1 MAIYHNE
8 VKVITRGEGRSACAA
23 AAYIGCAAIYN
34 DYDGIQ
40 HDYTKKQGLIWG
52 QVFIPPM
59 APPEWQDKEKLWNA
73 VEAAE
78 KSKDSRLARE
88 MILALPIE
96 LGRDAWIAIMT
107 EYIQE
112 QFISDGMCAQAA
124 IHDTDGTNP
133 HAHVLLTVRPL
144 NPDGTWQNK
153 TEKEYLCVRDDEE
166 KGFTAAEYKGAQAD
180 GWEKQYPYLV
190 GRKKI
195 YMAPSAA
202 ESNGYER
209 ASKNPKSTKF
219 GRQNPITERWNS
231 EEQLEKWRAAWA
243 EVVNRHLEEANHEER
258 IDHRSNAARGID
270 EQPTIHEGTAARI
283 LEKEGGI
290 SERCELNRQI
300 RKDNAFLRKLKEWI
314 GKLKNAAKP
323 TLESIAREMETIRK
337 NVITFIYAKL
347 NNQAKRE
354 QDEAYIAWAEQLV
367 QEYTV
372 ARQKI
377 KAAIKARNQF
387 QKEKDALPIMNVFKR
402 RALSE
407 AIEAAERK
415 IRGLKKQEADI
426 FQRAGKADA
435 KEILDFQRVIAEK
448 TASNQHIAAIDAALD
463 TKTEK
468 AKRAFAELVEKSS
481 RFEPAALWQERLSIR
496 PEMEQQAMDEICS
509 KIHSKISLAFY
520 AVSKQN
526 ADQILED
533 DRENERNARQI
544 EQQSQTNKNAHRKKE
559 HGNERE

>member
-337 NVITFIYAKL
+337 NVITFFYAKL

-387 QKEKDALPIMNVFKR
+387 QKEKDALPIMNVFKQR
-402 RALSE
+402 TLSE

-435 KEILDFQRVIAEK
+435 KGIQDIQRVIAEK
-448 TASNQHIAAIDAALD
+448 AASNQHIAAIDAALD

-496 PEMEQQAMDEICS
+496 PEMEQRAMDEICS

-533 DRENERNARQI
+533 DRENEMNARQI
-544 EQQSQTNKNAHRKKE
+544 EQQSQTNKNAQRKKE

>member
-231 EEQLEKWRAAWA
+231 EEQLEKWRASWA

-337 NVITFIYAKL
+337 QEITFFYAKL

-354 QDEAYIAWAEQLV
+354 QDEAYIAWAEQLI

-387 QKEKDALPIMNVFKR
+387 QKEKDALPIMNVFKQR
-402 RALSE
+402 TLSE

-435 KEILDFQRVIAEK
+435 KGIQDIQRVIAEK
-448 TASNQHIAAIDAALD
+448 AASNQHIAAIDAALD

>member
-8 VKVITRGEGRSACAA
+8 VKIITRGEGRSACAA

-40 HDYTKKQGLIWG
+40 HDYTKKQGLVWD
-52 QVFIPPM
+52 QVFLPLM
-59 APPEWQDKEKLWNA
+59 APVEWQDKEKLWNA

-96 LGRDAWIAIMT
+96 LGKNEWMNIMT

-112 QFISDGMCAQAA
+112 YFVSDGMCAQVA
-124 IHDTDGTNP
+124 IHDMDGTNP

-144 NPDGTWQNK
+144 NQDGTWQNK
-153 TEKEYLCVRDDEE
+153 TEKEYLCIRNGEE
-166 KGFTAAEYKGAQAD
+166 KGFTASEYKMAQTD

-190 GRKKI
+190 GKKKV

-202 ESNGYER
+202 ETQSFVR

-243 EVVNRHLEEANHEER
+243 DVVNRHLEKADHDER

-300 RKDNAFLRKLKEWI
+300 RKDNALLRKLKEWVE
-314 GKLKNAAKP
+314 KLMQAAKP
-323 TLESIAREMETIRK
+323 TIEGIAREMETIRK
-337 NVITFIYAKL
+337 NVIVFIYGKLHNRAKL
-347 NNQAKRE
+347 E
-354 QDEAYIAWAEQLV
+354 QDEAYIAWTKPLCD
-367 QEYTV
+367 EY
-372 ARQKI
+372 ALIRQRIKEKI
-377 KAAIKARNQF
+377 KTRNRLQR
-387 QKEKDALPIMNVFKR
+387 EKDALPIMSFLKR
-402 RALSE
+402 HTLSD
-407 AIEAAERK
+407 AIDRLDSEIMDLQEQENAVLQKAGGEKAKGIQELQRRMAE
-415 IRGLKKQEADI
+415 I
-426 FQRAGKADA
+426 
-435 KEILDFQRVIAEK
+435 V
-448 TASNQHIAAIDAALD
+448 ASNDHITTINAALD
-463 TKTEK
+463 DKIRKWKQRFT
-468 AKRAFAELVEKSS
+468 ELVVKS
-481 RFEPAALWQERLSIR
+481 RNYDQVALRKTRNAIR
-496 PEMEQQAMDEICS
+496 PELEQQARDEIRS
-509 KIHSKISLAFY
+509 EFHDKISFEKYEESLREA
-520 AVSKQN
+520 ARL
-526 ADQILED
+526 LEE
-533 DRENERNARQI
+533 ENRRMQI
-544 EQQSQTNKNAHRKKE
+544 EQQI
-559 HGNERE
+559 EREQSTYSVQPSVLSTR